1 MRAKPTCVHRDPL
14 SRPPHRKAIEPKAKM
29 SSLHFHLSTADPP
42 HCGCSSADSYNI
54 FNISYVVCVPAH
66 GCTKSARGSFDFG
79 GAHMR
84 KCLGANVIC
93 KRVQV
98 CVQACASV
106 SKCEQVWARVC
117 KCVQACGSVQAW
129 CAKREWSQNAPRCT
143 FVWTSQKR
151 RKMHVE

>member
-14 SRPPHRKAIEPKAKM
+14 SRPPRRKAIEPKAKM

-106 SKCEQVWARVC
+106 CNCASVWKRASVVCKKRMVSKCT
-117 KCVQACGSVQAW
+117 KMYICVDQPEASENAC
-129 CAKREWSQNAPRCT
+129 
-143 FVWTSQKR
+143 
-151 RKMHVE
+151 